1 MMKKFLRKFWRKFN
15 SEDLNVL
22 LEVDKEA
29 ELQRK
34 KKKKMERRATIATI
48 DLTLLNQEDKK
59 RVNEMVLYQNM
70 YDVGLTL

>member
-59 RVNEMVLYQNM
+59 RVNEMLLYQNM

>member
-1 MMKKFLRKFWRKFN
+1 M
-15 SEDLNVL
+15 

-34 KKKKMERRATIATI
+34 KKKKMERRATIAVI

-59 RVNEMVLYQNM
+59 RVNEMLLYQNM

>member
-1 MMKKFLRKFWRKFN
+1 MKKFFRNFWRKFN
-15 SEDLNVL
+15 AEDLHVL

-59 RVNEMVLYQNM
+59 RVNEMLLYQNM